1 MCSDTFFNQ
10 RLKFYEPFL
19 KQSSNAFSKEI
30 CSTLTKKKKSIHS
43 KFLYD
48 QKGSELFEKICEL
61 PEYYLT
67 KTEANLLRQIDLQL
81 STHFNTN
88 YCLIELGSGTSLK
101 TKILI
106 EMFLRKQTCL
116 DYFPIDISKILK
128 TSAREL
134 CAHYKR
140 LKITGIIADYEEG
153 LHFIQNY
160 TKMKKLILFLGSSLG
175 NFSPREQKLFLQKI
189 YSFMQ
194 QGDRL
199 LIGLDLVKDIH
210 VLERAYNDS
219 QGITAEFNLNVFRR
233 INSELGGN
241 FDLTK
246 FSHFTYYN
254 KKKKRIESYL
264 RSLEKQRCM
273 IHSENQWVD
282 FEKGELVHTEN
293 SHKFTL
299 SDIKKLF
306 NTIGYQINEIW
317 RDEKN
322 PYSLAL
328 VSKK

>member
-1 MCSDTFFNQ
+1 
-10 RLKFYEPFL
+10 
-19 KQSSNAFSKEI
+19 
-30 CSTLTKKKKSIHS
+30 
-43 KFLYD
+43 
-48 QKGSELFEKICEL
+48 
-61 PEYYLT
+61 
-67 KTEANLLRQIDLQL
+67 
-81 STHFNTN
+81 
-88 YCLIELGSGTSLK
+88 
-101 TKILI
+101 
-106 EMFLRKQTCL
+106 
-116 DYFPIDISKILK
+116 
-128 TSAREL
+128 
-134 CAHYKR
+134 
-140 LKITGIIADYEEG
+140 
-153 LHFIQNY
+153 
-160 TKMKKLILFLGSSLG
+160 
-175 NFSPREQKLFLQKI
+175 
-189 YSFMQ
+189 MQ

-322 PYSLAL
+322 PYSLVL